1 LTVTADELKQRR
13 EAMNGTGP
21 SSKDK
26 TENVIKFFFD
36 AEKIA
41 AIKAQDTR
49 ITIGTPPT
57 PIVIRPMSPKG
68 VAESYVLIRK
78 LVMPLITL
86 INEARE
92 GAPMNLGLMMEAFG
106 ENIEILPELLFRII
120 SRGNPDLTRDWC
132 DEHIDFA
139 LDAMLIIPIFLEQNG
154 LGKLFS
160 GKAQAALVENPGT
173 PPEQSS
179 KQTEES
185 QAVSTSS
192 ADSTDGQQTTLG
204 TT

>member
-1 LTVTADELKQRR
+1 MTVTADDLKQRR
-13 EAMNGTGP
+13 DAMNGNGP
-21 SSKDK
+21 ASKDK

-36 AEKIA
+36 ADKIA
-41 AIKAQDTR
+41 AIKAKDTR

-78 LVMPLITL
+78 LVLPLVTL
-86 INEARE
+86 INESRQ
-92 GAPMNLGLMMEAFG
+92 GTGLNLGLLMEAFG

-120 SRGNPDLTRDWC
+120 SRGNPDLTREWC

-154 LGKLFS
+154 LDKLFS
-160 GKAQAALVENPGT
+160 GKAQAASTESPGA
-173 PPEQSS
+173 PPESS
-179 KQTEES
+179 SLPMEES
-185 QAVSTSS
+185 QVQSTSS
-192 ADSTDGQQTTLG
+192 ADSTDGQTTTLG

>member
-13 EAMNGTGP
+13 EAMNGAP

-36 AEKIA
+36 ADKIA

-86 INEARE
+86 INEARQ
-92 GAPMNLGLMMEAFG
+92 GSTLNLGLMMEAFG
-106 ENIEILPELLFRII
+106 ENIEILPELLYRII
-120 SRGNPDLTRDWC
+120 QRGNPDLTREWC

-160 GKAQAALVENPGT
+160 GKVQAALEEKPGA
-173 PPEQSS
+173 PPESEPPL
-179 KQTEES
+179 TEES
-185 QAVSTSS
+185 QAQSTSS
-192 ADSTDGQQTTLG
+192 ADSTDGQPTTHG